1 VTTTLI
7 EPISDGGFALPLPLP
22 PPSTP
27 ASSLAELLELLEL
40 LDGVKA

>member
-7 EPISDGGFALPLPLP
+7 EPISEGGFALPLP